1 MFNTF
6 VAPREETGKL
16 LACLLAAGNIW
27 QGILQEN
34 DELRKQLAN
43 LSADERK
50 STMLMNQ
57 RMFRI

>member
-34 DELRKQLAN
+34 DKLRKQPAN
-43 LSADERK
+43 LSSDKRK
-50 STMLMNQ
+50 SSMLMN
-57 RMFRI
+57 